1 MSLLRHADPRVRR
14 YLGFA
19 ALATLVAGALAAAG
33 AAVGGESGAWPGT
46 AAGALAG
53 CAVSLAAS
61 LAGGLAIA
69 LRPPDPR
76 AAAARALG
84 ATGLRLAAVAAL
96 AAVVALS
103 GRVAVEPLLVWTA
116 ISHLALL
123 AVDTRYA
130 LAEAAAA
137 ARRHRET
144 GPYETRPGA
153 TRPGETSPDEARKT
167 EHR

>member
-1 MSLLRHADPRVRR
+1 MTQLRHADPRARR

-19 ALATLVAGALAAAG
+19 AVAALVAGALAAAA
-33 AAVGGESGAWPGT
+33 AAVGGETGAWPGT
-46 AAGALAG
+46 AAGAVAG

-69 LRPPDPR
+69 LRPPEPR
-76 AAAARALG
+76 AVAARALT
-84 ATGLRLAAVAAL
+84 AMAVRLAAVAAL

-103 GRVAVEPLLVWTA
+103 GRVPVRPLLLWTA
-116 ISHLALL
+116 ISHVALL

-137 ARRHRET
+137 ARRSE
-144 GPYETRPGA
+144 A
-153 TRPGETSPDEARKT
+153 TRSETT
-167 EHR
+167 

>member
-1 MSLLRHADPRVRR
+1 MSLLRHADPRARR

-19 ALATLVAGALAAAG
+19 ASAMLVAGALAAAG

-76 AAAARALG
+76 AVAVRALA

-103 GRVAVEPLLVWTA
+103 GRVAIRPLLIWTA
-116 ISHLALL
+116 ISHMALL

-137 ARRHRET
+137 AKGPEGT
-144 GPYETRPGA
+144 GPAG
-153 TRPGETSPDEARKT
+153 
-167 EHR
+167 